1 MTGPLGAPGFFRRT
15 ERQDVV
21 VETSTLKVIFRNV
34 AVDLEFQGEKKKN
47 TDAVQFTTLSYDK
60 TTNITCKS
68 GLL

>member
-34 AVDLEFQGEKKKN
+34 AVAGDDEVLWPG
-47 TDAVQFTTLSYDK
+47 
-60 TTNITCKS
+60 
-68 GLL
+68 